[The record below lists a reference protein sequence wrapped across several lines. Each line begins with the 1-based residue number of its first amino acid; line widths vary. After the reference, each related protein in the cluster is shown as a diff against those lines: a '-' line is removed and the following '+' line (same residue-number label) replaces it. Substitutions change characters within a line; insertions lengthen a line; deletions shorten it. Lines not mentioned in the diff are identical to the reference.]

1 MCVALTPPGHV
12 KKKRLGGGAGCQ
24 QVEWIYFHTSCWSYF
39 FPLLSYS
46 SSHTI
51 SLFFSLA
58 RSELLSKWQIIVHHL
73 KQFPFTHFLN
83 LWQFAF
89 LLEILTICRTWA
101 QTVFHLFFCVLSF
114 VFSVCFT
121 QITHAD
127 GEKWRE
133 KLRMSRGAPSQVF
146 CQEPEKLHTAH
157 TMGNLVKR
165 THK

>member
-101 QTVFHLFFCVLSF
+101 QTNGFSSFFLCV
-114 VFSVCFT
+114 
-121 QITHAD
+121 
-127 GEKWRE
+127 
-133 KLRMSRGAPSQVF
+133 VF
-146 CQEPEKLHTAH
+146 CFFRLLYADNARRRRKVAGKVENVSWCPIPSFLPRAGKTPH
-157 TMGNLVKR
+157 R
-165 THK
+165 THDGKFS